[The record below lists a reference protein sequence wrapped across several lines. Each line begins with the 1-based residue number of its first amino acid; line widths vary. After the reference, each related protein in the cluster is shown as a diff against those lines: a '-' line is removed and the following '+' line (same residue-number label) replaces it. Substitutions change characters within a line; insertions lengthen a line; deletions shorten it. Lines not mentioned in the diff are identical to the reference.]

1 MKMWTVK
8 PDNEIAGPLHE
19 ACIRGLVK
27 RLDVLGVVK
36 MDWGNHDPEF
46 DRYFIETTSGIVY
59 LDIKYPESNN
69 QSISF
74 SYSEA
79 GNEISEL
86 SRSKAKLIL
95 NAITKALEIS
105 CQ

>member
-8 PDNEIAGPLHE
+8 PDNELAGPLSE
-19 ACIRGLVK
+19 KCIRGLVI
-27 RLDVLGVVK
+27 RPDVLGVVK

-46 DRYFIETTSGIVY
+46 DRYFIETKSGVVY

-69 QSISF
+69 QGISF
-74 SYSEA
+74 FYSEA
-79 GNEISEL
+79 GNEISEHNH
-86 SRSKAKLIL
+86 SKAKVIL
-95 NAITKALEIS
+95 NTIAKALETS